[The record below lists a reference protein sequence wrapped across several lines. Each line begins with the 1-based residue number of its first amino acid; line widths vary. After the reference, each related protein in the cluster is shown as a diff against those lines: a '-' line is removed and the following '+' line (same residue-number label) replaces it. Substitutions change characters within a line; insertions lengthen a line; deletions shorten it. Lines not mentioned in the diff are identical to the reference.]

1 MNDSNVSLER
11 RLLLLLES
19 AREGD
24 QIARASLNDIVR
36 NDPHARAVLSRL
48 LADEHALLEHLRD
61 DGIATLLSPA
71 PAIGRPATRPP
82 ASRWRTLSA
91 AAAGLILGLASAS
104 LLFGFTHVTSAPRQL
119 PIADPGF
126 EANVAPLAGGIPSGF
141 GVWSGDFAKSV
152 GQEQGITPHEG
163 KHMLRFVRSDSQDP
177 APARANHGNLYQFI
191 DLRSLRATISDGTAT
206 VDWSAWF
213 NRVAERSAAPTQFE
227 ASMWAFSGDPSV
239 VRANW
244 VGNLHQE
251 LAYSTWRII
260 SDDDPKTWQKVSGS
274 LIVPPNTDFLVIE
287 LKAMP
292 GDQSPKDEVF
302 HFAGHY
308 ADDVQ
313 LTLRRY
319 AHPKP

>member
-1 MNDSNVSLER
+1 MNDPNVSLER

-24 QIARASLNDIVR
+24 QFARASLNDILR
-36 NDPHARAVLSRL
+36 NDPHARAALSRL
-48 LADEHALLEHLRD
+48 LADEHALLEHMRD

-71 PAIGRPATRPP
+71 PATVRPATRPP

-91 AAAGLILGLASAS
+91 AAAGLILGLASGS

-126 EANVAPLAGGIPSGF
+126 EANIAPLTGGIPSGY
-141 GVWSGDFAKSV
+141 GVWSGDIAKIV
-152 GQEQGITPHEG
+152 GPEQGITPHEG
-163 KHMLRFVRSDSQDP
+163 KHMLRFLRSDSQDP

-213 NRVAERSAAPTQFE
+213 NRIAERSAAPTQFE

-313 LTLRRY
+313 LTLRRH